1 MLAHKEKRLIV
12 GAGIFQPVERLIGD
26 EIGDVAIVLARAVF
40 GDELG
45 LVVVALTWK
54 DAPVVEALRL
64 THEVPFA
71 DDGSLVSRGLQKF
84 GQGHLMA
91 IEGIEVIAEVAVLM
105 RMFARDDAGT

>member
-1 MLAHKEKRLIV
+1 MLAHEKKRLIF

-26 EIGDVAIVLARAVF
+26 KIGDVAILLARAVF

-45 LVVVALTWK
+45 LVVIPLAWE

-71 DDGSLVSRGLQKF
+71 DDGGLVASGLQEF

-91 IEGIEVIAEVAVLM
+91 IEGIEVIAEVAVLV
-105 RMFARDDAGT
+105 RMLPGDDASA